1 MGRTQRAAGQ
11 GSRLLNLKNRV
22 VAITGAS
29 AGIGLAA
36 ARAFSKENARIA
48 VAARRK
54 DRLDLLVR
62 EIEDAGREA
71 FAVEADVSVEADV
84 RRFVDLTVRR
94 YGQIDVMI
102 NNAGFGI
109 RGRVEETAGQDFERL
124 MRTNYLGTVYG
135 CQAALKHMRPRNE
148 GVILNVSSI
157 VGHRSMPGGAAYGAS
172 KAAQISLTESLRVE
186 LQGTGIHVMSVHPI
200 ATRTEFAEVALKES
214 SGRSGSPVGPM
225 QTAEQVA
232 EAMVRAVHRPRPEI
246 HPYPMARALVALNA
260 IFPSLVDRWAGRG
273 GKKS

>member
-1 MGRTQRAAGQ
+1 MNLS
-11 GSRLLNLKNRV
+11 GSV

-36 ARAFSKENARIA
+36 ARAFSREGSLVA

-54 DRLDLLVR
+54 DRLESLVK
-62 EIEDAGREA
+62 EIEAEGRKA
-71 FAVEADVSVEADV
+71 LAVEADVSVEADV
-84 RRFVDLTVRR
+84 HRFVDETVRAFGR
-94 YGQIDVMI
+94 LDVMI

-109 RGRVEETAGQDFERL
+109 RGKVEETPAADFERL
-124 MRTNYLGTVYG
+124 MKTNFLGTVYG
-135 CQAALKHMRPRNE
+135 CQAALRYMRPRNQ

-157 VGHRSMPGGAAYGAS
+157 VGHRSLPGGSAYGAS

-186 LQGTGIHVMSVHPI
+186 LRGTGIYAISVHPI
-200 ATRTEFAEVALKES
+200 ATSTEFSAVALKES
-214 SGRSGSPVGPM
+214 GGRKGSPVGPV

-232 EAMVRAVHRPRPEI
+232 DAMVRAVRHPRAEI

-260 IFPSLVDRWAGRG
+260 MFPSMVDRWAGRP
-273 GKKS
+273 

>member
-1 MGRTQRAAGQ
+1 MNLS
-11 GSRLLNLKNRV
+11 GSV

-36 ARAFSKENARIA
+36 ARAFSREGSLVA

-54 DRLDLLVR
+54 DRLESLVK
-62 EIEDAGREA
+62 EIEAEGRKA
-71 FAVEADVSVEADV
+71 LAVEADVSVEADV
-84 RRFVDLTVRR
+84 HRFVDETVRAFGR
-94 YGQIDVMI
+94 IDVMI

-109 RGRVEETAGQDFERL
+109 RGKVEETPAADFERL
-124 MRTNYLGTVYG
+124 MKTNFMGTVYG
-135 CQAALKHMRPRNE
+135 CQAALRYMRPRNQ

-157 VGHRSMPGGAAYGAS
+157 VGHRSLPGGSAYGAS

-186 LQGTGIHVMSVHPI
+186 LRGTGISAISVHPI
-200 ATRTEFAEVALKES
+200 ATRTEFGAVALKES
-214 SGRSGSPVGPM
+214 GGRKGSPVGPV

-232 EAMVRAVHRPRPEI
+232 EAMVRAARNPRAEV

-260 IFPSLVDRWAGRG
+260 MVPSLVDRWAGRP
-273 GKKS
+273 